1 MIVDDKLMKY
11 VIFKRRTEKEVKQ
24 KCQKLQYTEE
34 YTEEIIEYLT
44 ENNYINDKIY
54 VEKYI
59 QNTIKLKSSS
69 IYEMKIDLLR
79 RGIKED
85 YIEEY
90 IYNNEEE
97 LEEYEKESAQK
108 LVKKKIANSEIEK
121 IKKYLIGKGYKYDSI
136 SQAID
141 NLKQMKDNIYD

>member
-11 VIFKRRTEKEVKQ
+11 VIFKKRTEKEVRQ

-34 YTEEIIEYLT
+34 YIEEIIEYLT

-59 QNTIKLKSSS
+59 QNTIRLKTSS

-79 RGIKED
+79 RGVSED
-85 YIEEY
+85 YIESY
-90 IYNNEEE
+90 LNQNLIE
-97 LEEYEKESAQK
+97 LEEYEQESAIK
-108 LVKKKIANSEIEK
+108 LAKKKSASAEIEK
-121 IKKYLIGKGYKYDSI
+121 IKKYLTAKGYKYDSI
-136 SQAID
+136 SLAID
-141 NLKQMKDNIYD
+141 NLKEMKDNI

>member
-11 VIFKRRTEKEVKQ
+11 VIFKRRTEKEVRQ

-59 QNTIKLKSSS
+59 QNTIRLKSSS

-90 IYNNEEE
+90 TYNNEEE
-97 LEEYEKESAQK
+97 LEEYERESAQK
-108 LVKKKIANSEIEK
+108 LAKKKSANSEIEK
-121 IKKYLIGKGYKYDSI
+121 IKKYLMGKGYKYDSI

-141 NLKQMKDNIYD
+141 NLK